1 MKNKKAEMGM
11 GTLIIFIAMILVAA
25 IAASVLIATT
35 IKLQN
40 KALDTGKMTTNEVGT
55 SLNSV
60 EVYAESATGDNQ
72 VECFYETIKLAAG
85 SEPIRFTDVLLTM
98 SLSDD
103 SQDYSYNAGG
113 NCNTLCTGPGGA
125 TFNVTYQIQGTSY
138 SPGYLNKGDVT
149 KMCWS
154 SPRNV
159 GESEDVKITLVPK
172 VGSILVVETT
182 TPDLMVDQRIAIFP

>member
-1 MKNKKAEMGM
+1 MNNKKAEMGM

-25 IAASVLIATT
+25 IAASVLISTT
-35 IKLQN
+35 VKLQN

-60 EVYAESATGDNQ
+60 EVYAENATADNA

-85 SEPIRFTDVLLTM
+85 SEPIRFTDVLLTL

-103 SQDYSYNAGG
+103 SQDYSYNNGG
-113 NCNTLCTGPGGA
+113 NCNTRICRVGG
-125 TFNVTYQIQGTSY
+125 TIFNVTYQIQGTSY
-138 SPGYLNKGDVT
+138 SPGYLNKGDVA
-149 KMCWS
+149 KVCWP
-154 SPRNV
+154 SPRSV

-182 TPDLMVDQRIAIFP
+182 TPDLMVDQRIAIYP